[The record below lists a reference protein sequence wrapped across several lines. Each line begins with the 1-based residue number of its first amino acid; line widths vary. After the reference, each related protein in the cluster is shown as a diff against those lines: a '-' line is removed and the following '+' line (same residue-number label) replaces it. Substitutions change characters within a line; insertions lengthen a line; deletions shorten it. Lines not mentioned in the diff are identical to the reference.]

1 MYFMS
6 GFPLFLLTPTLFAFL
21 GGLTHTLS
29 LPRPFL
35 PALCLLPPSPQDL
48 FHDRCVDLIEF
59 VRIVSDFIKLEKIYL
74 GNTKGAVLTGVLRT
88 IHEEFMTAMAA
99 FRAAPYDVADVRRPE
114 FDAHFF
120 AFKTTIQQLEPRL
133 AATVVGAFED
143 CPTVTGCF
151 KTLEC
156 FEVGVE
162 LNADIHTPLSA
173 QQSIHCRLN
182 IMLILCFPSASVASD
197 YTLCSFFSLS

>member
-1 MYFMS
+1 MR
-6 GFPLFLLTPTLFAFL
+6 GFLRLNP
-21 GGLTHTLS
+21 
-29 LPRPFL
+29 PFPFRF
-35 PALCLLPPSPQDL
+35 PACFCIPPHGQSQDL

-120 AFKTTIQQLEPRL
+120 AFKTTIQVRCMHAFGNPLRL
-133 AATVVGAFED
+133 
-143 CPTVTGCF
+143 
-151 KTLEC
+151 
-156 FEVGVE
+156 
-162 LNADIHTPLSA
+162 IHTKNKDENRRSF
-173 QQSIHCRLN
+173 HVFYDRG
-182 IMLILCFPSASVASD
+182 F
-197 YTLCSFFSLS
+197 LCSRENCVSSSA

>member
-1 MYFMS
+1 MFV
-6 GFPLFLLTPTLFAFL
+6 PTLTP
-21 GGLTHTLS
+21 S
-29 LPRPFL
+29 RI
-35 PALCLLPPSPQDL
+35 QDL

-120 AFKTTIQQLEPRL
+120 AFKTTIQVYTPQRSFRNPLPSLSTKTKTMSGSFSCVLTACCLLEREK
-133 AATVVGAFED
+133 A
-143 CPTVTGCF
+143 
-151 KTLEC
+151 
-156 FEVGVE
+156 
-162 LNADIHTPLSA
+162 
-173 QQSIHCRLN
+173 
-182 IMLILCFPSASVASD
+182 LCFRHPSD
-197 YTLCSFFSLS
+197 